1 MYSLQL
7 IPVNEDANKT
17 MFNNWMIANQTFQ
30 GIAYLNDGTA
40 EIYFASEPSA
50 QTQTDINDYYQALT
64 SSDVDHVYETKQLY
78 IPREEDGLNYYEE
91 WRAGLIVDYDAL
103 TLTEENINYIEN
115 KLFVVTSKI
124 LTGDWLTAHYE
135 IHNNVLTNE
144 TVTQADIDEGYTQA
158 RHDAVSTYIDD
169 YIDTNYNV
177 S

>member
-1 MYSLQL
+1 M
-7 IPVNEDANKT
+7 
-17 MFNNWMIANQTFQ
+17 MANQTFQ
-30 GIAYLNDGTA
+30 GIAYLNDGA
-40 EIYFASEPSA
+40 PEITFATEPTA
-50 QTQTDINDYYQALT
+50 QTQTDISDYYQALT
-64 SSDVDHVYETKQLY
+64 VTDVDNVYEARQLY
-78 IPREEDGLNYYEE
+78 IPREEDGFNYYEE

-115 KLFVVTSKI
+115 KLFVVTAKI

-144 TVTQADIDEGYTQA
+144 TVTQGDIDEGYTQA
-158 RHDAVSTYIDD
+158 RHDAISTYIDD